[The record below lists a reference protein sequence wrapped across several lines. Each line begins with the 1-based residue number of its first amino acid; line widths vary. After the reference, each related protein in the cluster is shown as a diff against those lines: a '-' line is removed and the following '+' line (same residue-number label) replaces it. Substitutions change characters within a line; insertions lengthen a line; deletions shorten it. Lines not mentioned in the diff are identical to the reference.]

1 MIIDNHREN
10 SGASNEVG
18 NSSTT
23 TTSGGAVGSKFKHDL
38 IRIIQE
44 RRMSGSVPKSAS
56 TTIYTHHHNRSPHH
70 PHHPHNPLHHHHHHQ
85 HRRLSNSTS
94 PNESLSSSYHN
105 HNHHH
110 SHSPAPHLHHQHP
123 HTGSSDSKSWGAIS
137 ALFSSS
143 SLDKKSIKSWKINSR
158 NFIIYLYIAY
168 FILSLKYTI
177 IIFFLY
183 YLLYYI

>member
-1 MIIDNHREN
+1 MIIDNHRET

-18 NSSTT
+18 NSST

-143 SLDKKSIKSWKINSR
+143 SLDKKSIKS
-158 NFIIYLYIAY
+158 
-168 FILSLKYTI
+168 
-177 IIFFLY
+177 
-183 YLLYYI
+183 